1 MCSKLKC
8 SRCRCWK
15 LEKEF
20 VNTHEFASLGTV
32 KPSSRIMR
40 TCNSCRKRN
49 KPHSAIVKAKKAMS
63 QRCHPS
69 TVIVEHRSYVQ
80 NSLPVIQAP
89 STLPCFR
96 PCQDSYVKPTV
107 CPPQSCPNQEMEA
120 RSFTVSPSSSNNN
133 NNNNNNMNYYMG
145 LKIAGSSPVNSFEA
159 DHKVREEDAAVR
171 PLPFSIP
178 MAQQSSSLPSPY
190 NNYSYPYPYSYPY
203 SYYYYNYYNYYHN
216 HHNHHYN
223 CNRSPYPTVRTAYY
237 PTYMMNPGSAMPPTA
252 LSSNRSKPCA
262 CVDAHSIN
270 CGGSDGARSEKC
282 VLSSLDVLVALSK
295 RELELMKSKSR
306 MDAALCSEKETQS
319 SADDTM

>member
-32 KPSSRIMR
+32 KRSSRIMR

-49 KPHSAIVKAKKAMS
+49 KPHSAVMKAKKAMS

-69 TVIVEHRSYVQ
+69 TVIVEHGSYVQ

-89 STLPCFR
+89 SPLPCFR

-107 CPPQSCPNQEMEA
+107 CPPRSCPSQEMEA

-133 NNNNNNMNYYMG
+133 NNNINNNNNNMSYYLG

-159 DHKVREEDAAVR
+159 DHKVREENAAVR

-178 MAQQSSSLPSPY
+178 MAQQSSSLPSPC
-190 NNYSYPYPYSYPY
+190 NTYSYPY
-203 SYYYYNYYNYYHN
+203 SYYCYYYNYN
-216 HHNHHYN
+216 H
-223 CNRSPYPTVRTAYY
+223 SPYPTVRTAYY
-237 PTYMMNPGSAMPPTA
+237 PTYMMNPGWAMPPTA
-252 LSSNRSKPCA
+252 LSSNRSRPCA
-262 CVDAHSIN
+262 RLDAHSIS
-270 CGGSDGARSEKC
+270 CGGSDGMRSEKC

-306 MDAALCSEKETQS
+306 MNVTLCSEKETQS
-319 SADDTM
+319 SADDTL

>member
-1 MCSKLKC
+1 
-8 SRCRCWK
+8 
-15 LEKEF
+15 
-20 VNTHEFASLGTV
+20 
-32 KPSSRIMR
+32 
-40 TCNSCRKRN
+40 
-49 KPHSAIVKAKKAMS
+49 
-63 QRCHPS
+63 
-69 TVIVEHRSYVQ
+69 
-80 NSLPVIQAP
+80 
-89 STLPCFR
+89 
-96 PCQDSYVKPTV
+96 
-107 CPPQSCPNQEMEA
+107 
-120 RSFTVSPSSSNNN
+120 
-133 NNNNNNMNYYMG
+133 MG

-190 NNYSYPYPYSYPY
+190 NNYPYPYPYSYPY